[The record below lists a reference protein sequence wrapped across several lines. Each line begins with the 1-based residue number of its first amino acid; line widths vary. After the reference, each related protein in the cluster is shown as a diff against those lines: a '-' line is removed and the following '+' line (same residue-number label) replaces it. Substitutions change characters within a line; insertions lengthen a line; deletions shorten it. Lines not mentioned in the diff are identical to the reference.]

1 MTRLN
6 PQELARFRSIAAAQ
20 ALVALAPYA
29 KRDISFVPTKAIGT
43 ERWHACA
50 GGREFEL
57 LLNGVKFFDVRANTG
72 GGGAIDLAIHL
83 YRGSFNDA
91 IALLQQRGL

>member
-6 PQELARFRSIAAAQ
+6 PEELARLRSITAAQ
-20 ALVALAPYA
+20 TLVALAPYA
-29 KRDISFVPTKAIGT
+29 KRDISFFPSKATGT
-43 ERWHACA
+43 ERWHASA

-83 YRGSFNDA
+83 YGVSFNDA